1 MGNLDLIIGILSVL
15 FGILVIVQP
24 KIIAYLVGFYFIAVG
39 VLWIIKA
46 L

>member
-1 MGNLDLIIGILSVL
+1 
-15 FGILVIVQP
+15 VIVQP
-24 KIIAYLVGFYFIAVG
+24 RIIAYLVGFYFIAVV